1 MLSCIGVRFLDEF
14 VVHLD
19 EFVVHIEMLDWLIG
33 KWQVQKWQVQK
44 WQVRAECFSG
54 S

>member
-1 MLSCIGVRFLDEF
+1 
-14 VVHLD
+14 VHLD